1 MSRGD
6 FFLEAALA
14 DDPSVQLSVAPPAG
28 YRAGMERGYDLVIFD
43 GFLPPALPTN
53 STLLVAPPAGRS
65 GPLRFAGALTA
76 GAVNAASAGPLAGL
90 LQYVD
95 LGDVHV
101 AQVRAVTLPG
111 WMQPLA
117 TSNGHPVLAAGEEG
131 TARFALVSFDLQH
144 SDWPLRVSFPIMLQN
159 LLQYLAPG
167 LTLGQTTITTGQ
179 AVTFFPRPGTRALE
193 VVRPDGGVDQLKPPF
208 PPFTDTSRP
217 GLYTVQEAGAG
228 TATAGRQH
236 SPSTSSPR
244 DRRPRVGRPRFTPAR
259 FSPARR

>member
-1 MSRGD
+1 
-6 FFLEAALA
+6 
-14 DDPSVQLSVAPPAG
+14 
-28 YRAGMERGYDLVIFD
+28 MERGYDLVIFD

-193 VVRPDGGVDQLKPPF
+193 VVRPDGGVPRGPAYTPCRRRAQGPRPPAGSIRRQLLPRA
-208 PPFTDTSRP
+208 TGARGWAGHASRRP
-217 GLYTVQEAGAG
+217 GSA
-228 TATAGRQH
+228 RQ
-236 SPSTSSPR
+236 
-244 DRRPRVGRPRFTPAR
+244 DADRVGPD
-259 FSPARR
+259 